1 MLTLPAFFDVR
12 KHPSWG
18 LAPLIVLVWHS
29 MYTALCMPRDYF
41 FFVCYTANLLLG
53 LGILMRRGMFA
64 GIGFGWM
71 VIATPLWLY
80 DSAIH
85 VDWEPSCAA
94 FHLCGL
100 IVGGITVL
108 RYRLPK
114 HTWIFTLA
122 VGLILQLLA
131 RLFTNP
137 VLNVNAAFR
146 IYDGWEFLFS
156 NYQLFFASAVLE
168 FGAVF
173 LLIQYLNNK
182 YVSGEARSQ

>member
-1 MLTLPAFFDVR
+1 MFPLPAFFDVR
-12 KHPSWG
+12 KYPSWG

-29 MYTALCMPRDYF
+29 MYTARCLPHDYF
-41 FFVCYTANLLLG
+41 FFVCYAANFLLG
-53 LGILMRRGMFA
+53 LGILMQRGMLA

-80 DSAIH
+80 DSTIH
-85 VDWEPSCAA
+85 ADWEPSCAA

-100 IVGGITVL
+100 LIGGMTLL

-114 HTWIFTLA
+114 YTWVFTLA

-137 VLNVNAAFR
+137 ALNVNAAFR

-156 NYQLFFASAVLE
+156 DYKFFFISAVSE
-168 FGAVF
+168 FAAVF
-173 LLIQYLNNK
+173 LLIQYLNNR
-182 YVSGEARSQ
+182 YVSEKARS